1 MLTVVADLIQ
11 KMFGHSPPPPPRRYR
26 LKEEEE

>member
-11 KMFGHSPPPPPRRYR
+11 KMFGHISPPPPKRHKLR
-26 LKEEEE
+26 EEEE